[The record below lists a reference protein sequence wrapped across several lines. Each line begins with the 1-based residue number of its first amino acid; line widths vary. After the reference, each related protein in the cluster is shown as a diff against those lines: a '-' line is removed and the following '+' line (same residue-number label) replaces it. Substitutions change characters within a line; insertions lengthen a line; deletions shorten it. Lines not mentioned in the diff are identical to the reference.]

1 MPLTSFVP
9 YSWSA
14 KQIYRSA
21 PLGGEEVKIE
31 GVPMTKGWV
40 SPHPESRIPS
50 TTQTVAQTS
59 SPRGLRSKTGGRTE
73 AFTAKDAENGTETLM
88 LHLRDLCGKCLKLR
102 FEFEDEQ

>member
-1 MPLTSFVP
+1 MVCK
-9 YSWSA
+9 A
-14 KQIYRSA
+14 NYRSA

-59 SPRGLRSKTGGRTE
+59 SPRGLRSKAGGRTE
-73 AFTAKDAENGTETLM
+73 AFTAEDLSAMPAQAGAEHAENGVGLS
-88 LHLRDLCGKCLKLR
+88 D
-102 FEFEDEQ
+102 